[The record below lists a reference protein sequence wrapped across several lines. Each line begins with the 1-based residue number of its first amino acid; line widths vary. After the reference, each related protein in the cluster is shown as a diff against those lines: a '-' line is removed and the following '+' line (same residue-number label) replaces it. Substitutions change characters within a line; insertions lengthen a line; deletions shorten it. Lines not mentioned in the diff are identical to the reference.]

1 MNACII
7 TVGDELLIG
16 QILNTNSAWI
26 AQKLNELGIQVK
38 WQLTIGDE
46 KKELFENLT
55 EFLIKS
61 DIIIITGGLGPTS
74 DDITKPT
81 LCEFFNSRLIFNK
94 NILEH
99 VEKFVVSRGGILNE
113 LNKSQAYVPD
123 NAITLFNPI
132 GTAPGLWFNKNDKTV
147 IAMPG
152 VPFEMEKMMTD
163 HVIPLL
169 KSHCQLSN
177 IFHRTINTQGI
188 PEARLAE
195 MLNSWEKSLP
205 NKIKVAYL
213 PSPGMVRIR
222 LSLYDADNEDLL
234 KKYENELHKIIGN
247 NIWGY
252 DNDSLEKI
260 IGALLLERNKTL
272 ATAESCT
279 GGNISKTIVSVPGSS
294 RYFIGG
300 IVAYSNDIK
309 INQLGVNE
317 DIIKK
322 YGAVSK
328 EVVEMMV
335 ANVIKK
341 FKSDYGI
348 AVSGIAGPDGGTVEK
363 PVGTVYISVGDNNKV
378 LTQKFNFADNRERN
392 IIKSTYS
399 ALNMLRMFINSN

>member
-163 HVIPLL
+163 QVIPLL

-348 AVSGIAGPDGGTVEK
+348 AVS
-363 PVGTVYISVGDNNKV
+363 
-378 LTQKFNFADNRERN
+378 
-392 IIKSTYS
+392 
-399 ALNMLRMFINSN
+399 

>member
-163 HVIPLL
+163 QVIPLL